1 MSFSE
6 SSSRAQWVKNNT
18 LHVHRS
24 NMIIDPWNSHLLQV
38 DQVNQYTD
46 SQNWVKWHTT
56 TQYSQV
62 VL

>member
-56 TQYSQV
+56 T
-62 VL
+62 